1 MTTYTFADRYSE
13 AGINPSAEKILSREG
28 PVRQIVDTIND
39 QQIMDLAMF
48 YYGCSGIDLDWF
60 RNAFV
65 ETDASFS
72 MVNNER
78 EARVLSALVL
88 SELIK
93 LQSTNTILAISLG
106 SVRGLRL
113 PPQSS
118 WLVYEAEKAF
128 LACAVEDR
136 SHEAIPSKVSP
147 TFNQKLTDELVELA
161 AAGDALDTKTLV
173 DLLNKVREEARSSA
187 VTTSK
192 QVSAALEKCDRQ
204 LSMMREESQMLWWL
218 TGGVSKTLSR
228 SFTTFTPAQAALIGA
243 LDLGKLTTYTHLGP
257 VAIPAILDKIIA
269 LAKKTRTQTPHS
281 LSTLVDSFV
290 PEDLEQFNVSNKLSP
305 YIAPVTAA
313 INFAKTSGAG
323 VWHARFAQTTGLEAS
338 LLLEPVM
345 MAEQLY
351 REHLLG
357 QLM

>member
-13 AGINPSAEKILSREG
+13 AGLAPTAEKIILRDG
-28 PVRQIVDTIND
+28 PVRQIVKTIKG
-39 QQIMDLAMF
+39 QQILDLALF
-48 YYGCSGIDLDWF
+48 YYDCSGIDLTWF

-65 ETDASFS
+65 EADASFS

-93 LQSTNTILAISLG
+93 GHNTNAILAVSTG
-106 SVRGLRL
+106 SVRGLRT

-118 WLVYEAEKAF
+118 WLVYQAEEAF
-128 LACAVEDR
+128 LTCSVENR
-136 SHEAIPSKVSP
+136 AYKHVPSKVS
-147 TFNQKLTDELVELA
+147 LTASQELIDELKSASEAPDTVTLA
-161 AAGDALDTKTLV
+161 S
-173 DLLNKVREEARSSA
+173 LLIKVRNEFHSS
-187 VTTSK
+187 TLTMSK
-192 QVSAALEKCDRQ
+192 QISTALGECDHQ
-204 LSMMREESQMLWWL
+204 LSLMREESQMLWWL
-218 TGGVSKTLSR
+218 TGGHSTTFSR
-228 SFTTFTPAQAALIGA
+228 SFAAFTPAQAALIGA

-257 VAIPAILDKIIA
+257 VAIPAMLDKIIA
-269 LAKKTRTQTPHS
+269 LAKKTRTKGVVS
-281 LSTLVDSFV
+281 LNTLIDSFV
-290 PEDLEQFNVSNKLSP
+290 PEDLEQFNVFQSLPP

-313 INFAKTSGAG
+313 IDFAKTMGIGA
-323 VWHARFAQTTGLEAS
+323 WHARFAQKTGLNAS
-338 LLLEPVM
+338 LSLEPCV